1 MPTVMRATVSGQ
13 SESRIL
19 FFREVADVPLFVPLF
34 VASVLV
40 GFRDS
45 MSLPYN
51 TLFAVE
57 RAHMGPLEVGV
68 FLTLRAAGAI
78 VASLLFG
85 AWFDRKSSLWPLL
98 VALGSGAAGYGLMT
112 ATTDFAWLCLIGTV
126 PLGMGA
132 AAFPLVF
139 AAAKGWAAK
148 TDLATATRSITLLR
162 ASFSLA
168 WGVGPAI
175 GAFVVR
181 DDNYAALFWVSAA
194 FSALA
199 LLPLAMSRI
208 AAPSPVRVA
217 SDGARLVFV
226 VTLAAVSLTLF
237 SMAIGMGTVAL
248 PVAVT
253 VDFGGSKFDVGLAMS
268 VCALLEAPVMVG
280 IAAAPKLCQ
289 GFRGMAVG
297 FVALAVYFVAAGL
310 APSSEALIWSQL
322 PRAVGIGFVSCIGI
336 SYLQDLLP
344 NRVGAASALYGNT
357 GQIGSLLAG
366 LASGAWAEAFDYR
379 SLFWPC
385 AAASL
390 LGLACLAVGRRR

>member
-1 MPTVMRATVSGQ
+1 MRATVSGP
-13 SESRIL
+13 SETRVQ
-19 FFREVADVPLFVPLF
+19 FFRDVADMPLFVPLF

-85 AWFDRKSSLWPLL
+85 AWFDRKPSLWPLL
-98 VALGSGAAGYGLMT
+98 VALASGAAGYGMMT
-112 ATTDFAWLCLIGTV
+112 ATTDFVWLCLIGTV
-126 PLGMGA
+126 PLGMGS
-132 AAFPLVF
+132 AAFPLLF

-148 TDLATATRSITLLR
+148 TDAATATRAITLLR

-168 WGVGPAI
+168 WGVGPAM
-175 GAFVVR
+175 GALVVR
-181 DDNYAALFWVSAA
+181 EDNYSALFWVSAA

-199 LLPLAMSRI
+199 LLPLATSRI
-208 AAPSPVRVA
+208 AAPAPVRVA
-217 SDGARLVFV
+217 SDGARLGVV

-237 SMAIGMGTVAL
+237 SAAIGMGTVAL
-248 PVAVT
+248 PVAVIT
-253 VDFGGSKFDVGLAMS
+253 DFGGSKFDVGLAMS
-268 VCALLEAPVMVG
+268 VCALLEVPVMVG
-280 IAAAPKLCQ
+280 IAAAPRFSQ
-289 GFRGMAVG
+289 GFRGMAIG
-297 FVALAVYFVAAGL
+297 FVALALYFMAAGF
-310 APSSEALIWSQL
+310 ATSSEALIWAQIA
-322 PRAVGIGFVSCIGI
+322 RAVGIGFVSCIGI
-336 SYLQDLLP
+336 SYLQDLMP

-366 LASGAWAEAFDYR
+366 VASGAWAEAFDYR

-390 LGLACLAVGRRR
+390 LGLACLAFGRRR